1 MLSEL
6 ISRFTCVCTYITVP
20 SVCACLHLYM
30 ECVRGCVWFL
40 YNIPNLSNLGPR
52 CEALLF
58 SWRSRWA
65 TKTVVHFGN
74 RLKLWTSMKL
84 SLSLLAELQV
94 AVDVETACECESWH
108 GRGRGS
114 GATYHAKNGPIQAK
128 AARQQK
134 QFKCYCT
141 FRLHVLA
148 AAAAAAPIQCLI
160 FRAVVFTPPSHSPF
174 SSSFYTFF
182 ILVIVC
188 VFLLACRASCELKT
202 KVGEILSPSALS
214 VKITLQ
220 VGATSIPLPPLLP
233 LLHSLPAK

>member
-1 MLSEL
+1 MN
-6 ISRFTCVCTYITVP
+6 
-20 SVCACLHLYM
+20 LY
-30 ECVRGCVWFL
+30 E
-40 YNIPNLSNLGPR
+40 
-52 CEALLF
+52 
-58 SWRSRWA
+58 
-65 TKTVVHFGN
+65 T
-74 RLKLWTSMKL
+74 L
-84 SLSLLAELQV
+84 SLSWLSFKWLWTWTRHV
-94 AVDVETACECESWH
+94 NVRVDMDVDVGVEVEPLTMP
-108 GRGRGS
+108 R
-114 GATYHAKNGPIQAK
+114 TGPIQAK

>member
-1 MLSEL
+1 MRVCTC
-6 ISRFTCVCTYITVP
+6 IRCVCLCVP
-20 SVCACLHLYM
+20 
-30 ECVRGCVWFL
+30 GCVWFL

-94 AVDVETACECESWH
+94 AVDVDTACECESWH
-108 GRGRGS
+108 GRGRGSGS

-148 AAAAAAPIQCLI
+148 AAAAPIQCLI
-160 FRAVVFTPPSHSPF
+160 FRAVVFTPPPH
-174 SSSFYTFF
+174 SSSFLLLHFLYTCYC
-182 ILVIVC
+182 LC
-188 VFLLACRASCELKT
+188 VF
-202 KVGEILSPSALS
+202 V
-214 VKITLQ
+214 
-220 VGATSIPLPPLLP
+220 
-233 LLHSLPAK
+233 SLPGILRIED